1 MACKKQPGRQ
11 TDRQTEA
18 VPGSGQGME
27 GAAMV
32 MDAHFLPGVRDE
44 QREADGVLIF
54 PLKMEWVLIIDLL
67 RCLLWWL
74 SVLCAKAAVFVCQC
88 FPTLMEKDFL
98 DRLRELCNF
107 C

>member
-1 MACKKQPGRQ
+1 
-11 TDRQTEA
+11 
-18 VPGSGQGME
+18 
-27 GAAMV
+27 MV

-74 SVLCAKAAVFVCQC
+74 SVLCAKAAFCVSVFPNSDGKG
-88 FPTLMEKDFL
+88 FSGSLEGTL
-98 DRLRELCNF
+98 
-107 C
+107 